1 MKMDLWGEVT
11 VEASDYADEIIN
23 QLNNKQNV
31 AFEPNYDSTG
41 KGVTLIPNTIKL
53 PDNGIHCIYRNNVP
67 LYVGYS
73 GNSTRERL
81 GKFCGAV
88 RKTLRSDERHIGG
101 ERYLKAF
108 GEDFEGITVRAVEYY
123 AGQDISVKLST
134 ITYEMAIK
142 LNASFNDVIYKKL
155 HPDAE
160 SDTEEF
166 DTLWDK

>member
-1 MKMDLWGEVT
+1 MKIDLWGELT

-23 QLNNKQNV
+23 QLNNEQSV

-67 LYVGYS
+67 LYIGYS

-101 ERYLKAF
+101 ERYLEAF
-108 GEDFEGITVRAVEYY
+108 GEEFYGITVRAVEYY
-123 AGQDISVKLST
+123 AGQDISVKLSD
-134 ITYEMAIK
+134 ITEEIAIK
-142 LNASFNDVIYKKL
+142 LNTAFNDINYKRTNPNL
-155 HPDAE
+155 YV
-160 SDTEEF
+160 EE
-166 DTLWDK
+166 DSSWMK